1 MRHDITKA
9 TRRDRQILCGYFL
22 SRFDQEALDCLGF
35 ASFTEAFNVLGC
47 ALDARPA
54 SIKNYRDEF
63 DPIFPNSRKGWHGRA
78 LREHIKRALET
89 YNEYSMAEI
98 GDMIGQLLFQDDKM
112 AAMPE
117 VSRVLCANE
126 EGDASSFAKRLIT
139 GKAAERYFTSHYP
152 TMPPFENR
160 KLTDTT
166 QWGCGFD
173 FKLSSP
179 GDTDYLAV
187 EVKGLR
193 AKTGQIQMT
202 ELEYKMA
209 GALSSRYFLVLVRN
223 FEDSPFHTV
232 YSDPVNCGLNFTPIR
247 RTEIRQSWNASI
259 ESL

>member
-1 MRHDITKA
+1 M
-9 TRRDRQILCGYFL
+9 LCGYFL
-22 SRFDQEALDCLGF
+22 SRFDQDALDCFGF

-63 DPIFPNSRKGWHGRA
+63 DPFFPNSRKGWHGRA
-78 LREHIKRALET
+78 LREHIKRVLET
-89 YNEYSMAEI
+89 CNDSSMAEM
-98 GDMIGQLLFQDDKM
+98 GDMIGQLLFQDDKT

-117 VSRVLCANE
+117 VRRVLCAQE
-126 EGDASSFAKRLIT
+126 EGDSSSFAKRLIT
-139 GKAAERYFTSHYP
+139 GKAAERYFTKNF
-152 TMPPFENR
+152 TAMPPFENR

-179 GDTDYLAV
+179 GDADYLAV

-202 ELEYKMA
+202 ELEHRMA

-223 FEDSPFHTV
+223 FEDCPFHTI
-232 YSDPVNCGLNFTPIR
+232 YSNPINCGLSFTPVR
-247 RTEIRQSWNASI
+247 RTEIRHSWNATV
-259 ESL
+259 ETVCE